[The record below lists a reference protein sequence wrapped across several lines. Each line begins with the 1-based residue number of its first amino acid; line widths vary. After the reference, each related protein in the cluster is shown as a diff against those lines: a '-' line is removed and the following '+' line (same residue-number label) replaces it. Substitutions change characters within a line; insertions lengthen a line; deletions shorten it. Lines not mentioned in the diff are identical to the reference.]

1 MAILTEE
8 TLDDKIEF
16 VGECRDMQIRT
27 ATIIKRDGVE
37 ISRSYSRRV
46 ITGEDDSANEN
57 TEIKRMLASAH
68 TVEVKAVIG
77 ARKAKR
83 EAESAAEV

>member
-16 VGECRDMQIRT
+16 VGECRDMQVRT

-57 TEIKRMLASAH
+57 AEIKRMLASAH
-68 TVEVKAVIG
+68 TVEVKAVIE

-83 EAESAAEV
+83 EAEFAAEV

>member
-8 TLDDKIEF
+8 TYDDKIEF
-16 VGECRDMQIRT
+16 VGECRDMQVRT

-46 ITGEDDSANEN
+46 ITGEDDTGREN
-57 TEIKRMLASAH
+57 AEIKRMLAAAHSAD
-68 TVEVKAVIG
+68 VKMAVA

-83 EAESAAEV
+83 EAEFAAEV

>member
-8 TLDDKIEF
+8 TYDDKIEF
-16 VGECRDMQIRT
+16 VGECRDMHVRT

-46 ITGEDDSANEN
+46 ITGEADTGREN
-57 TEIKRMLASAH
+57 AEIKRMLVAAH
-68 TVEVKAVIG
+68 TDEVKAAVA
-77 ARKAKR
+77 ARKAER
-83 EAESAAEV
+83 EAGMD

>member
-16 VGECRDMQIRT
+16 VGECRDLQVRT

-46 ITGEDDSANEN
+46 ITGEDDPANEN
-57 TEIKRMLASAH
+57 AEIKSMLAAAH
-68 TVEVKAVIG
+68 TVEVRAVIE
-77 ARKAKR
+77 ARKDKR
-83 EAESAAEV
+83 EAEFAAEV